1 MRSPRDEE
9 PAVEDADDYKSNLP
23 PLNYGPGLK
32 VRIPPALMPD
42 DDTALHYFDLYFA
55 HAHPYVPVLDKE
67 TFYHQWHSSR
77 ETISPLILEAVFA
90 IAGRLADEPAQGQQW
105 MALATRKFSSRANL
119 GRVCW
124 RRVLTGAG
132 HADSFMDVPRL
143 STLQALLII
152 LKAREQAPKRGYY
165 YRSWMTIVQC
175 VQMGKDLGLDEHFTD
190 HQAGKPCGSSASEC
204 ALKSRIWQV
213 IFACEIMIGSP
224 QGKTSVPMAESGADT
239 LAGRT
244 DLQVE
249 EETVDFQPPRP
260 VPNGDESEYYV
271 SRNFCVF
278 AKTARNVGRMN
289 ATYGRLKKSKSKDW
303 GIDPEFLQ
311 LGAALNAWFGELPPD
326 LAISY
331 PPDGSPPWLPSAFAG
346 NVHSYYYLSIILFN
360 RPQLAFLQPGAVG
373 GQWKHHMLLS
383 YNAAKNLCRLQEA
396 VVNTYGLQ
404 GLQCMQRGIN
414 FTIYAVLACIV
425 LHLVWALSRSSLGE
439 QR

>member
-1 MRSPRDEE
+1 
-9 PAVEDADDYKSNLP
+9 
-23 PLNYGPGLK
+23 
-32 VRIPPALMPD
+32 MPV
-42 DDTALHYFDLYFA
+42 AG
-55 HAHPYVPVLDKE
+55 
-67 TFYHQWHSSR
+67 SR
-77 ETISPLILEAVFA
+77 
-90 IAGRLADEPAQGQQW
+90 
-105 MALATRKFSSRANL
+105 
-119 GRVCW
+119 
-124 RRVLTGAG
+124 
-132 HADSFMDVPRL
+132 
-143 STLQALLII
+143 
-152 LKAREQAPKRGYY
+152 
-165 YRSWMTIVQC
+165 
-175 VQMGKDLGLDEHFTD
+175 
-190 HQAGKPCGSSASEC
+190 
-204 ALKSRIWQV
+204 
-213 IFACEIMIGSP
+213 
-224 QGKTSVPMAESGADT
+224 ADT

-249 EETVDFQPPRP
+249 EDTVDFQPPRP

-278 AKTARNVGRMN
+278 AMTARNVGRMS

-311 LGAALNAWFGELPPD
+311 LGAAINAWFGELPPD

-425 LHLVWALSRSSLGE
+425 LHLVWTLSRSIFGGFANVVLGGLDISGSSAE
-439 QR
+439 QRRARILYTTYADPRKVHGRVADARHATTSRLDSSSLFGRRQETLCSQAELSVREPELVDALKPAWPVPSGSSSVRVHGAAG